1 MLSEPNA
8 RISTRSEAFAQQ
20 LLRKPLRA
28 GTAGAGL
35 IAIFV
40 NRGWPAADPLLA
52 FLLGAGRPVG
62 LDEIR
67 RKSSSGGQRFCT
79 GFVARQRRFSLIRLG
94 LLVHVQRA
102 GVAGPFCGLALGWWC
117 LGGAGGGSIGVSALG
132 GGAGRLTGWS
142 KVSTSTSWVSVG
154 SGIGV
159 SADSGGVGRIEGAPS
174 RSALLNGF
182 AMSPP
187 TVLVGCRGR

>member
-40 NRGWPAADPLLA
+40 NRGWPAADY
-52 FLLGAGRPVG
+52 
-62 LDEIR
+62 EIR

-79 GFVARQRRFSLIRLG
+79 GFVALERRFSLIRLG

-102 GVAGPFCGLALGWWC
+102 GVAGLFVA
-117 LGGAGGGSIGVSALG
+117 
-132 GGAGRLTGWS
+132 
-142 KVSTSTSWVSVG
+142 
-154 SGIGV
+154 
-159 SADSGGVGRIEGAPS
+159 
-174 RSALLNGF
+174 
-182 AMSPP
+182 
-187 TVLVGCRGR
+187 